1 VVLLPGVTAFDDRGG
16 IPASALTPEQQGL
29 LLAVVGVWSGRLE
42 GVASGEAAD
51 PHLEGVTFGW
61 MGSTDPDGAHYWRIG
76 GSGFWS
82 GERRFGI
89 EYSAPRSDPAHVH
102 ALWRALPSGR

>member
-1 VVLLPGVTAFDDRGG
+1 
-16 IPASALTPEQQGL
+16 
-29 LLAVVGVWSGRLE
+29 
-42 GVASGEAAD
+42 
-51 PHLEGVTFGW
+51 VTFGW